1 MMGIAERR
9 QRERAN
15 RQRLIQDAAIE
26 LFMKKGFFAVKM
38 EDIAE
43 KAELSIATIY
53 LYFKSKDELYASLN
67 TIFMQ
72 YLYDEVEQV
81 FSNNQ
86 LSAEDKMSGY
96 KEALKKAYRVNPI
109 MLRVLFHLQLYDTLI
124 TLDKKLL
131 KELNQLGSKT
141 LGMIAETYEEGIRQK
156 KFTGS
161 LGIVQADIIW
171 AIFTGLVLWEDAKKL
186 VDPSKDFFDQTFD
199 RAFEI
204 FSSGIRAP
212 QQGLMR
218 LKRIDSEDTVQE
230 GVSNSLVADG

>member
-72 YLYDEVEQV
+72 YLYDEVEKIY
-81 FSNNQ
+81 NNSM
-86 LSAEDKMSGY
+86 LSVEDKLREY
-96 KEALKKAYRVNPI
+96 RDALKKAYRANPI
-109 MLRVLFHLQLYDTLI
+109 MLRVLFHLQLYDTLS

-131 KELNQLGSKT
+131 KELNQLGGRT
-141 LGMIAETYEEGIRQK
+141 LNMIAETYEEGIRQK
-156 KFTGS
+156 KFAEGR
-161 LGIVQADIIW
+161 GIIQADIIW
-171 AIFTGLVLWEDAKKL
+171 AVFTGLVLWEEAKKA
-186 VDPSKDFFDQTFD
+186 VDPNKNFFEQTFD

-204 FSSGIRAP
+204 FFSGIQVAKP
-212 QQGLMR
+212 GLKR
-218 LKRIDSEDTVQE
+218 LKRIDGE
-230 GVSNSLVADG
+230 GACQKGIGNSLVADG